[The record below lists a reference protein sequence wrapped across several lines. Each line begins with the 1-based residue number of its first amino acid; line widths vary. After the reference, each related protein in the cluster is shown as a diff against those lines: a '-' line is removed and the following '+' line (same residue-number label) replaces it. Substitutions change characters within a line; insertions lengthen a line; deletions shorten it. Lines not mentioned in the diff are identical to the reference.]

1 MRISSFSMR
10 PSAVLTPLEV
20 DELLK
25 TMRKL
30 ADMGKSLIIIT
41 HKLREVMEI
50 ADRVVV
56 MRAGKVVGETKSGH
70 KH

>member
-1 MRISSFSMR
+1 
-10 PSAVLTPLEV
+10 
-20 DELLK
+20 
-25 TMRKL
+25 MRKL

-56 MRAGKVVGETKSGH
+56 MRAGKVVGETKKWTQH
-70 KH
+70 